1 MIALVSTPPNAPSH
15 PDDADVR
22 VLGRGE
28 VGVLEWRSGPAPG
41 RLAEAIARVTDDA
54 LSAGQV
60 RRVEASVP
68 EWDHLAIRA
77 LHRAGFRREGR
88 LRGAWR
94 NDDATHSDLLLYAR
108 LAGDPTEGAHRFT
121 AVMDSVLPTKR
132 VIGHVVFTDALGHV
146 LLAETTY
153 KDDWEL
159 PGGIVEPGE
168 TPARGAEREV
178 MEELGI
184 AVALST
190 PALIDWM
197 PPSLGWSDAIEFI
210 YHGGVLARPA
220 LPDLPESEIRAL
232 HWVESSAVEHR
243 VTPLSARRISLVLG
257 WAARGDVGILI
268 TENGYLRR

>member
-1 MIALVSTPPNAPSH
+1 MSSPAHDPTH
-15 PDDADVR
+15 HDDPDVQVR
-22 VLGRGE
+22 VRGD
-28 VGVLEWRSGPAPG
+28 VGVLAWRSPAAPG
-41 RLAEAIARVTDDA
+41 PLAEAIARATDDA
-54 LSAGQV
+54 LSSGPV

-68 EWDHLAIRA
+68 EWDHTAMRA

-88 LRGAWR
+88 LRAAWR
-94 NDDATHSDLLLYAR
+94 NDDATHSDLLVYAR
-108 LAGDPTEGAHRFT
+108 LAGDPGEGAHRFT

-132 VIGHVVFTDALGHV
+132 VIGHVVFTDARGHV

-184 AVALST
+184 AVTLST

-197 PPSLGWSDAIEFI
+197 PPSLGWGDAIEFI
-210 YHGGVLARPA
+210 YHGGALSRPG

-232 HWVESSAVEHR
+232 HWVEASAVGHR
-243 VTPLSARRISLVLG
+243 VTPLSARRISLVLE
-257 WAARGDVGILI
+257 WAADGGAGILI
-268 TENGYLRR
+268 TENGYLRT